1 MNKEAF
7 IKELEKI
14 NIKLT
19 KEQENKLEQ
28 YYEILVE
35 ENEKI
40 NLTTITKK
48 EEVYLKHFYDSLT
61 LNKVIDLNQNIF
73 LADLGTGAGFPGIV
87 LKIAFPNLKITLVDS
102 LEKRCKFL
110 KETIKKLEL
119 KDIEVICNRIEKF
132 SVENKEKYDVLVT
145 RAVAKTKIMLE
156 LGIQALKING
166 KYILMKSNVE
176 EEIQNIDKTN
186 TILGTKLEIKEEF
199 FLPIEQS
206 KRNILVFAKKT
217 STNSKHPRDFAKIKK
232 NSL

>member
-1 MNKEAF
+1 MNKEEF

-19 KEQENKLEQ
+19 KEQEDKLEQ

-35 ENEKI
+35 ENKKI

-61 LNKVIDLNQNIF
+61 LNKVIDLKQNLS

-87 LKIAFPNLKITLVDS
+87 LKIVYPNLTITLVDS

-110 KETIKKLEL
+110 NETIKKLEL
-119 KDIEVICNRIEKF
+119 KDINVICNRIEKF
-132 SVENKEKYDVLVT
+132 SIENKEKYDVLVT

-166 KYILMKSNVE
+166 KYILLKSNVDE
-176 EEIQNIDKTN
+176 ELINITKTN
-186 TILGTKLEIKEEF
+186 QLLGTELNLKEEF
-199 FLPIEQS
+199 YLPIEQS
-206 KRNILVFAKKT
+206 KRNILVFIKKV
-217 STNSKHPRDFAKIKK
+217 STNSKYPRDFAKIKK